1 MMVNISSVQLRRFET
16 LQNEFEPCPHVKI
29 YMKRRRKKGKYN
41 DITETEVT
49 NCFSKTSDLKG
60 NIQEILNRRF

>member
-1 MMVNISSVQLRRFET
+1 
-16 LQNEFEPCPHVKI
+16 
-29 YMKRRRKKGKYN
+29 MKRRRKKGKYN

-60 NIQEILNRRF
+60 NIQGVLNRRF